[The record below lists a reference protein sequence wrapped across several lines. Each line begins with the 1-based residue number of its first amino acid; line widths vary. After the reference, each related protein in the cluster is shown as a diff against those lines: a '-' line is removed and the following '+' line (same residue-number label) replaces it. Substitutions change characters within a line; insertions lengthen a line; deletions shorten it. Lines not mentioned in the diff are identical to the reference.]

1 MSIDLIKKIRE
12 ITGLPL
18 KDIKKAVDEFGSDSE
33 EKIID
38 HLRKQGVLK
47 KDARSDRQTNN
58 GSVFAY
64 VHEGRIGVM
73 LELKCE
79 TDFVARSDSFNE
91 LGNDLCLH
99 IAAYRPLY
107 VSPDQAPLD
116 YVEKEI
122 EISRSQL
129 LLENKP
135 AEMIEK
141 ILVGKK
147 AKILEES
154 AALKQPF
161 LKNPSITVE
170 DRISEVATVT
180 GEKIE
185 FTKFIIYALS

>member
-38 HLRKQGVLK
+38 HLRKQGLLK

-58 GSVFAY
+58 GSIFAY

-73 LELKCE
+73 IELKCE
-79 TDFVARSDSFNE
+79 TDFVARSESFME

-99 IAAYRPLY
+99 IAAYRPMY
-107 VSPDQAPLD
+107 VSPDQAPLE
-116 YVEKEI
+116 YIEKEL

-129 LLENKP
+129 VLENKP

-147 AKILEES
+147 TKILEEN
-154 AALKQPF
+154 AALKQQF
-161 LKNPSITVE
+161 LKNPAITIE
-170 DRISEVATVT
+170 ERITEVSTVT

-185 FTKFIIYALS
+185 FTKFVIYSLS

>member
-1 MSIDLIKKIRE
+1 MSISLIKKIRE
-12 ITGLPL
+12 DTGLSL

-47 KDARSDRQTNN
+47 KDSRSDRQTNN
-58 GSVFAY
+58 GRVFAY

-79 TDFVARSDSFNE
+79 TDFVARSDSFIE

-99 IAAYRPLY
+99 IAAYRPMY
-107 VSPDQAPLD
+107 VSPDQAPLEFI
-116 YVEKEI
+116 EKEL
-122 EISRSQL
+122 EISKAQL
-129 LLENKP
+129 ISENKP

-141 ILVGKK
+141 ILLGKK
-147 AKILEES
+147 SKILEEN
-154 AALKQPF
+154 AALKQAF
-161 LKNPSITVE
+161 LKNPTITIE
-170 DRISEVATVT
+170 DRITEVSSIT

-185 FTKFIIYALS
+185 FTKFVIYSLS

>member
-12 ITGLPL
+12 ATGLPL

-38 HLRKQGVLK
+38 HLRKQGILK
-47 KDARSDRQTNN
+47 KDARSDRQTDN
-58 GSVFAY
+58 GRVFAY

-79 TDFVARSDSFNE
+79 TDFVARSDSFIE
-91 LGNDLCLH
+91 LGNDLGLH
-99 IAAYRPLY
+99 IAAYRPMY
-107 VSPDQAPLD
+107 VSPDQAPME
-116 YVEKEI
+116 YIEKEL

-129 LLENKP
+129 VLDGKSS
-135 AEMIEK
+135 EMIEK

-147 AKILEES
+147 TKILEEN
-154 AALKQPF
+154 AALKQQF
-161 LKNPSITVE
+161 LKNPNITIEERITEVSI
-170 DRISEVATVT
+170 VT

-185 FTKFIIYALS
+185 FTKFVIYVLS

>member
-12 ITGLPL
+12 MTGLPL

-33 EKIID
+33 DKIIE

-47 KDARSDRQTNN
+47 KASRSDRQTDN
-58 GSVFAY
+58 GRIFAY

-79 TDFVARSDSFNE
+79 TDFVARSDSFIE

-99 IAAYRPLY
+99 IAAYRPMY
-107 VSPDQAPLD
+107 ISPDQAPLD
-116 YVEKEI
+116 YIEKEL

-129 LLENKP
+129 LLENKTP
-135 AEMIEK
+135 EMVEK
-141 ILVGKK
+141 ILLGKK
-147 AKILEES
+147 SKILEES
-154 AALKQPF
+154 AALKQQF
-161 LKNPSITVE
+161 LKNPSLTIEERITE
-170 DRISEVATVT
+170 ISTVT

-185 FTKFIIYALS
+185 FTKFIIYSLS

>member
-1 MSIDLIKKIRE
+1 MSISLIKKIRE
-12 ITGLPL
+12 DTGLSL

-47 KDARSDRQTNN
+47 KDSRSDRQTNN
-58 GSVFAY
+58 GRVFAY

-79 TDFVARSDSFNE
+79 TDFVARSDSFIE

-99 IAAYRPLY
+99 IAAYRPMY

-116 YVEKEI
+116 FIEKEL
-122 EISRSQL
+122 EISKAQL
-129 LLENKP
+129 ISENKP

-141 ILVGKK
+141 ILLGKK
-147 AKILEES
+147 SKILEEN
-154 AALKQPF
+154 AALKQAF
-161 LKNPSITVE
+161 LKNPTITIE
-170 DRISEVATVT
+170 DRITEVSSIT

-185 FTKFIIYALS
+185 FTKFVIYSLS